1 MTRQEKSTELIPLS
15 DQEVQNDQPAPRN
28 TLHRRIWRKI
38 VTVRWRELITA
49 SIIVLDLFLLYA
61 SISLIGVFFPT
72 EVSRECLI
80 HKERYNTPDDCQ
92 RVEYSVII
100 IIAS

>member
-1 MTRQEKSTELIPLS
+1 MTLQEKSTELISLS
-15 DQEVQNDQPAPRN
+15 DRKVQ
-28 TLHRRIWRKI
+28 RIRRKI

-49 SIIVLDLFLLYA
+49 SIIVLDLFLLNA

-92 RVEYSVII
+92 RVEYSVVI
-100 IIAS
+100 IIAIASLHTV